1 MTAEEI
7 VSCKK
12 AHVWQN
18 YTPISLRIAYVE
30 NDSEHNMAFGAD
42 FENDIGNS
50 GSMWTNYHCTLIRRS
65 SSKDR
70 YPEPVSEA
78 LEVDLEPELDGVDF
92 PRLIDYLSPVFFALQ
107 RATSSFRFRCTDM
120 DRTRTTG

>member
-7 VSCKK
+7 VFCKK

-18 YTPISLRIAYVE
+18 YTPISLKIAYVE
-30 NDSEHNMAFGAD
+30 NDSEHNLAFGAV

-50 GSMWTNYHCTLIRRS
+50 GAMWINCHCTLIRRS

-70 YPEPVSEA
+70 LYGNNAVKGESGGINGCSERN
-78 LEVDLEPELDGVDF
+78 EL
-92 PRLIDYLSPVFFALQ
+92 
-107 RATSSFRFRCTDM
+107 RAVR
-120 DRTRTTG
+120 